1 MVGGSACDWGTMSK
15 SKVKGKIV
23 YCLGFSGQDSTI
35 KDLGGSGVIMSA
47 DEESEIANL
56 FVAPATTTTARDGTR
71 INHYINSTK
80 YVCFMKFSLMKK
92 YITTHKPGT
101 WKIMQKVKSME

>member
-15 SKVKGKIV
+15 SKVKGKII

-92 YITTHKPGT
+92 
-101 WKIMQKVKSME
+101 